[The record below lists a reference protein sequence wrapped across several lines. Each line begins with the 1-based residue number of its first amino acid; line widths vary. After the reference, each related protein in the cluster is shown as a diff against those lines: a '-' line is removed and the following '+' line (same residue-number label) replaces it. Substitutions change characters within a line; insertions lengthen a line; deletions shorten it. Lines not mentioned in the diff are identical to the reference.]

1 MVIYGL
7 GPLYCVD
14 YRCNCVDSGVPFSE
28 SVLSLGQPPA
38 SSIAFSSRGCSSF
51 SNNFPAVS
59 NMHNGLYDDGEFLS
73 PFALLMRVNLAIFH
87 RVLKTPCF
95 RQSLYISSIKP
106 GQALCAAFSASAG
119 MLSGPGAFL
128 FLSDSTA
135 CESSL
140 SVKSGISLGGTVILL
155 SNIFG

>member
-1 MVIYGL
+1 
-7 GPLYCVD
+7 
-14 YRCNCVDSGVPFSE
+14 
-28 SVLSLGQPPA
+28 
-38 SSIAFSSRGCSSF
+38 
-51 SNNFPAVS
+51 
-59 NMHNGLYDDGEFLS
+59 
-73 PFALLMRVNLAIFH
+73 MRVNLAIFH

-140 SVKSGISLGGTVILL
+140 SVKSGISLGGTVILVSIFLGEWGTVHSPHPPCRRVHSDVSQASEFFHNDFIAEAPRIVVYFQIQL
-155 SNIFG
+155 SISFTVHCHLQILLF